1 MAPLP
6 RRRVLQIPDSD
17 EDDDNNDD
25 TSVVAPAAATHSS
38 SVPVPA
44 PVAAAAAAA
53 VPTEHLYPP
62 PPLVFAAGNETC
74 RAVHEVLARRGLVIK
89 PTYLA
94 VCLQELSTSQPGFAN
109 ALLER
114 QAELCFAHLLMA
126 DFNLVAAGSSLP
138 PSFHLLHAI
147 ELPGPFILQVDE
159 ISDMGSPLRDRY
171 QERVASAHRCLKLS
185 MTDGVQRV
193 FGIEYRPIAL
203 LKCFLPAG
211 IKICLRNVHVKRGI
225 FLLVPEVVEIL
236 GGFVQLLEAARQR
249 AVQEINKPARSN
261 RTRRGRTENQS
272 LVQRATAAAWKTD
285 HADATEATAAAVQA
299 NTSEQPTSVCV
310 GTVFESGTYQGAG
323 LRSMEGVPSV
333 QHHAAVSGTEARVI
347 VSAVQRTNASGEQT
361 LVGTSGRQTLSIPS
375 FQMKDLRMS
384 VVEDAQRQS
393 ISQQWEHRASS
404 QQSAPE
410 NISLSPM
417 KMDSKLLIGSRRVSV
432 INEAEPS
439 DVLQR
444 TVSIQPHPAAGD
456 GIDTPMDL
464 DSDEEDECNQGNV
477 AAGAACSS
485 TSVYSQLPFT
495 YMALLKEKC
504 SSKMGSG
511 MFTSGTI
518 KCVLT
523 GVKDFQFKAG
533 DEFRLIV
540 YVDDGSLTSEVLIH
554 NQVVQSMV
562 GFSAKEVSNALASS
576 NQQELQDMKNV
587 MMEFQTFLKKF
598 EGLMD
603 VELRDTLTIPVV
615 LKMTESANAIDANIL
630 LQRVSN
636 SWSMQP

>member
-299 NTSEQPTSVCV
+299 NTSEQPTRSAQETVS

-518 KCVLT
+518 KV
-523 GVKDFQFKAG
+523 
-533 DEFRLIV
+533 
-540 YVDDGSLTSEVLIH
+540 
-554 NQVVQSMV
+554 
-562 GFSAKEVSNALASS
+562 
-576 NQQELQDMKNV
+576 
-587 MMEFQTFLKKF
+587 
-598 EGLMD
+598 
-603 VELRDTLTIPVV
+603 
-615 LKMTESANAIDANIL
+615 
-630 LQRVSN
+630 
-636 SWSMQP
+636 